1 MSDFEVRK
9 VQVIDNT
16 LYSNIPAE
24 YAKKLGIEVGDQVFI
39 SCDEKKGT
47 LTLKKVEQ

>member
-24 YAKKLGIEVGDQVFI
+24 YARKLGIEVGDQVSV
-39 SCDEKKGT
+39 SCDEDKGT
-47 LTLKKVEQ
+47 LTIKKVEK

>member
-9 VQVIDNT
+9 VQIIDNT

-24 YAKKLGIEVGDQVFI
+24 YARRLGIEVGDQV
-39 SCDEKKGT
+39 SVVCNDKKGT
-47 LTLKKVEQ
+47 LTIKKVEQ

>member
-9 VQVIDNT
+9 VQIIDNT

-39 SCDEKKGT
+39 ACDEDKGT
-47 LTLKKVEQ
+47 LTIMKVEK